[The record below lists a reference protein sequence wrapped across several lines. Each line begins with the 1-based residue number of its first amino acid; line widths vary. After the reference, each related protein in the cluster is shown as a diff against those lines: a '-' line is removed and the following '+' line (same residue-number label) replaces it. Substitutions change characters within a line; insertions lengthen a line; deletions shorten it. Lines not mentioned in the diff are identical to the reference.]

1 MNKTKV
7 LWISTLLYR
16 IKDNTRMFF
25 LITITSAMAFTSIG
39 AVSAFWINKEA
50 EVDKNFPQA
59 FFYASYKKDYN
70 ELDFIEG
77 SLKKKVITIQ
87 KFKGILSL

>member
-59 FFYASYKKDYN
+59 FLRILQKDYN

-77 SLKKKVITIQ
+77 SLKRR
-87 KFKGILSL
+87 L

>member
-39 AVSAFWINKEA
+39 AVSAFGSIRRLKLI
-50 EVDKNFPQA
+50 KIFLKHFLRILQ
-59 FFYASYKKDYN
+59 KDYN